1 MLARDNGSEPNDVQ
15 ITQACQ
21 IIRERHFAPHA
32 TYRGMKDPNSDRAK
46 RLEYLLLA
54 ALAVAALAIRVLLYP
69 IPGYKADMDIF
80 VVWLAQA
87 ADGIPGFY
95 ARGFCDY
102 PPLNVYLFWLFGSV
116 AERLSLFGTDVVTY
130 AVKIIPTIFD
140 VATAVLIFAFVR
152 ARAGF
157 KESLVS
163 VAVYAFNPAVVFNS
177 SVWGQ
182 FDSIYTFFLLTSFV
196 LILRGRP
203 MPACAVFTL
212 AVLTK
217 PQSVALAPLM
227 AYLVYSRH
235 GLRRT
240 LESTLVIAA
249 TTLLVV
255 LPINWGDPISFL
267 FNIYFGGYSA
277 YRFTSVNAFNLWG
290 LFGMWKPD
298 TVGFLF
304 LTPFTAGWIMFAVAT
319 FVCIYM
325 LDKHQEKH
333 GDALVLFTAF
343 LLLFSFFMLPTRIHE
358 RYIYPSLAFLT
369 LLVPFWRR
377 LKPIYGV
384 LSVTLFINLV
394 YALVTLNALTP
405 IRDGD
410 PIVLV
415 VSATNTLVFAYS
427 LSLLRKHDEVPE
439 ISSHAP
445 LPLKASSP

>member
-1 MLARDNGSEPNDVQ
+1 MGETSSDGAR
-15 ITQACQ
+15 
-21 IIRERHFAPHA
+21 
-32 TYRGMKDPNSDRAK
+32 
-46 RLEYLLLA
+46 RLEYL
-54 ALAVAALAIRVLLYP
+54 ALASLVVVAFVVRLLLYP
-69 IPGYKADMDIF
+69 IPGYKADMNIF
-80 VVWLAQA
+80 VVWLGQA
-87 ADGIPGFY
+87 VDGISGFY

-116 AERLSLFGTDVVTY
+116 ADRLGLFGSDAVTY
-130 AVKIIPTIFD
+130 AVKLIPGIFD
-140 VATAVLIFAFVR
+140 VATALLIFGYLRSRTSFR
-152 ARAGF
+152 ASILSA
-157 KESLVS
+157 
-163 VAVYAFNPAVVFNS
+163 AVYALNPAVVFNS

-182 FDSIYTFFLLTSFV
+182 FDSIYTFLLLASFM

-217 PQSVALAPLM
+217 PQSIALALLM

-255 LPINWGDPISFL
+255 LPINWGDPVSFL

-277 YRFTSVNAFNLWG
+277 YRYTSVNAFNLWG

-319 FVCIYM
+319 FVAIYM
-325 LDKHQEKH
+325 LDKHREKP

-358 RYIYPSLAFLT
+358 RYVYPSLAFLA
-369 LLVPFWRR
+369 LLTPFWRR
-377 LKPIYGV
+377 LRPICGV
-384 LSVTLFINLV
+384 LSVTLLINLV

-415 VSATNTLVFAYS
+415 VSAANTLVFAYS
-427 LSLLRKHDEVPE
+427 LSLLRKQDEVPE
-439 ISSHAP
+439 INPPVPPPSRAP
-445 LPLKASSP
+445 SP